1 MKVNDTI
8 EIPASLEKPLA
19 DTQKKRHDAV
29 DEDRKEI
36 LRHEEEE
43 IQKLSSWLWFEFT
56 PYEVGCD
63 RLGGVYDLLA
73 SRGFNLL
80 SLIAWIPS
88 WALGRRFEK
97 GRSIDRSVCEEIVSF
112 WSIALNNMNLF

>member
-1 MKVNDTI
+1 MKEKIII

-19 DTQKKRHDAV
+19 NTQKKQDDAV
-29 DEDRKEI
+29 DEDRKR
-36 LRHEEEE
+36 LLKHEEEE

-63 RLGGVYDLLA
+63 RLGGTLD
-73 SRGFNLL
+73 SSMISEFQFFINP
-80 SLIAWIPS
+80 SIAWIPS

-97 GRSIDRSVCEEIVSF
+97 GRSIDRAVRKD
-112 WSIALNNMNLF
+112 